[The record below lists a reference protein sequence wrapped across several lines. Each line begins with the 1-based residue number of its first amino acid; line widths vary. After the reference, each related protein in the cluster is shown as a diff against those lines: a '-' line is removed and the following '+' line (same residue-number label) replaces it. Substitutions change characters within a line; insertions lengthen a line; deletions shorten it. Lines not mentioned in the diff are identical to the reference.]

1 MLVKRACRPNRFV
14 SAQIFIS
21 IESSS
26 LHALRASELST
37 TNNWSLA
44 RLSLTSP
51 ASANTTNLFRAIYS
65 SRLMFLPKRPYS
77 AAFKSAKVAVTLRS
91 SSSTTPISSA
101 TLSFWESSSSSAWS
115 FVTS

>member
-1 MLVKRACRPNRFV
+1 VLVKRACRPILFV

-51 ASANTTNLFRAIYS
+51 ANTTNLFRAIYS

-77 AAFKSAKVAVTLRS
+77 AAFKSAKVAVMLRS